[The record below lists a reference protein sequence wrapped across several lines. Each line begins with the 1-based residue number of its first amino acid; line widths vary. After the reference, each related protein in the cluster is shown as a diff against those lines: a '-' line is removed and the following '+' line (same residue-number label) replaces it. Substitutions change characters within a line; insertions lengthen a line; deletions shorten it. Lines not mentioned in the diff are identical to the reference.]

1 MRYRASGMT
10 ALFGAALASVPA
22 DAARISR
29 HECGVRRSTLTA
41 VARFEIHYTQFLD
54 ENARATR
61 EWPAFAQDTGELIDL
76 YRWMVLMRTY
86 DAKAIALQRTGQLG
100 TYASILGQEAIQAG
114 VGSAMRS
121 DDVFLMTY
129 REQGVQLMRGVTMK
143 ELFLYW
149 SGDERGSDYAGPR
162 RDFPICI
169 TIAAQATHA
178 AGAAYAIK
186 LKREPRA
193 VVCALG
199 DGATSKGDFYEG
211 MNAAGAWQL
220 PVVFLV
226 TNNQWAISVP
236 RATQSAAQT
245 LAQKGIA
252 AGIPSEQVDGNDLVA
267 VREVMDRALERAR
280 AGGGPSLI
288 EAVTYRLSD
297 HTTADDASRYRSAD
311 EVADAWKREPVLR
324 VRNYLVAAG
333 AWDRSR
339 EEALV
344 RDCNERV
351 QVAVQAYLDTAAPE
365 PTAMFEHLYATLPAA
380 LESQRAEVIQA
391 ALEGAAGDA

>member
-1 MRYRASGMT
+1 ME
-10 ALFGAALASVPA
+10 P
-22 DAARISR
+22 
-29 HECGVRRSTLTA
+29 

-54 ENARATR
+54 EQGHARRAL
-61 EWPAFAQDTGELIDL
+61 PDFARDTDQLVDL

-100 TYASILGQEAIQAG
+100 TYAPILGQEAIQAA

-129 REQGVQLMRGVTMK
+129 REQGVQLMRGVTMQ

-149 SGDERGSDYAGPR
+149 SGDERGSDFSGPR

-186 LKREPRA
+186 LRGEPRA

-220 PVVFLV
+220 PLVFLV

-236 RATQSAAQT
+236 RSAQTAAET

-252 AGIPSEQVDGNDLVA
+252 AGIPSEQVDGNDLIA
-267 VREVMDRALERAR
+267 MRHVMDRALEKAR
-280 AGGGPSLI
+280 SGGGPALI
-288 EAVTYRLSD
+288 EALTYRLSD

-324 VRNYLVAAG
+324 MRTYLTSAG
-333 AWDRSR
+333 AWDKQR
-339 EEALV
+339 EEALL
-344 RDCNERV
+344 RECNERV
-351 QVAVQAYLDTAAPE
+351 QAAVQAYTDMPM
-365 PTAMFEHLYATLPAA
+365 PQPSAMFEHVYATFPPA
-380 LESQRAEVIQA
+380 LESQRAELDFATAEPAHAPADENPEI
-391 ALEGAAGDA
+391 